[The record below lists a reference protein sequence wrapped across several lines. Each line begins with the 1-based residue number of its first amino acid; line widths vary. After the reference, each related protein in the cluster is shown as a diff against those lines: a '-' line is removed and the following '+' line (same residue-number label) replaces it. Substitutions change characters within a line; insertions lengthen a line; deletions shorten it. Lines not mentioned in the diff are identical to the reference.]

1 MNNPNFQPG
10 KNLEIGLPAIVNI
23 EMEKETTDIDQL
35 KLENERLRAE
45 VAALKEQLK
54 RSQSGL
60 DPRKVEESVY
70 KCPPFPTLEP
80 LHERNLTNEEIARYG
95 RQLILNEIGI
105 EGRIIT
111 EFRIILF
118 SL

>member
-1 MNNPNFQPG
+1 M
-10 KNLEIGLPAIVNI
+10 
-23 EMEKETTDIDQL
+23 DIDQL

-45 VAALKEQLK
+45 VAGLKEQLQK
-54 RSQSGL
+54 SQSGL

-80 LHERNLTNEEIARYG
+80 LHARNLNNDEIARYG

-105 EGRIIT
+105 EGKIIT

-118 SL
+118 SLLLIENIILIII